1 MIQFVGLRNL
11 LRRYVVKWF
20 DCIIRTIFFWHPVSL
35 FKKLTVFFFQQVK
48 IMIHMQEKK
57 ITVTVKWIFVF
68 N

>member
-20 DCIIRTIFFWHPVSL
+20 DCIIRTIFFGIQLVYL
-35 FKKLTVFFFQQVK
+35 R
-48 IMIHMQEKK
+48 
-57 ITVTVKWIFVF
+57 